1 MRKKINVVIADDNI
15 FLGQALAENLN
26 NSKHLEITQVL
37 DTIDNLIEFT
47 SNNKLDILILDVN
60 FNGKSSLDYIDKI
73 RPERNQFK
81 IIILTTLNNSYTK
94 QQAIDKGIDLFKG
107 KNAAYNNFDKVI
119 IKCFD
124 SNNDASLKDKPSP
137 VLINNIK
144 FTNTKIKVLKGLYH
158 HSGKTEIEIA
168 EVLNISTSSLKTH
181 KRQLYEMTNT
191 KRIVDLIK
199 FGFDHGILIS

>member
-1 MRKKINVVIADDNI
+1 VQKKIHVVIADDNI

-26 NSKHLEITQVL
+26 VSNHIEVTQV
-37 DTIDNLIEFT
+37 INSIEKLIEFT
-47 SNNKLDILILDVN
+47 SNNLFDILILDIN

-73 RPERNQFK
+73 KPAASKFK
-81 IIILTTLNNSYTK
+81 IIVLTTLNNSFTK
-94 QQAIDKGIDLFKG
+94 KQAIDKGIDLFKG
-107 KNAAYNNFDKVI
+107 KDTAYDNFDKTI
-119 IKCFD
+119 IKCFN
-124 SNNDASLKDKPSP
+124 SNKKNIKSRSSS

-144 FTNTKIKVLKGLYH
+144 FTNTKLNVLKGLYH
-158 HSGKTEIEIA
+158 HSGKTESEIA
-168 EVLNISTSSLKTH
+168 VLLNISTSSLKTH